1 MVHLINDIEIR
12 SKHTREKYSIQ
23 VGKIKFDLSKEVS
36 LIKIN

>member
-12 SKHTREKYSIQ
+12 SKHTREKYGIQ

-36 LIKIN
+36 LIKNN